1 MSVLHLKNNPAAS
14 ATEVPSA
21 NVVGYTK
28 LTLKPGYNTISAQFM
43 PVGETAISDI
53 LSVMDATNLPTM
65 DVDTETGYGFARLQT
80 WDPKAGYTIYE
91 WTGEGIAEAW
101 EWEGIDNKWLTVGSG
116 DIAEVEV
123 ASGEG
128 VWLWL
133 DPEVVSENITITVA
147 GEVSAEASKTIPLV
161 AGYNLIANPFPKA
174 IGIQDITFNNLPTM
188 DVDTETGYGFARLQT
203 WDPKAGYTIYEW
215 TGEGIAEAWEWEGI
229 DNKWLTV
236 GSGDIAANVE
246 IPVGGSFWLWL
257 DPTNPGENVS
267 VTFTK

>member
-1 MSVLHLKNNPAAS
+1 MKKILLGAMIASVALAAS
-14 ATEVPSA
+14 AAEVTSD

-91 WTGEGIAEAW
+91 WTGEGIADAW
-101 EWEGIDNKWLTVGSG
+101 EW
-116 DIAEVEV
+116 
-123 ASGEG
+123 
-128 VWLWL
+128 
-133 DPEVVSENITITVA
+133 P
-147 GEVSAEASKTIPLV
+147 
-161 AGYNLIANPFPKA
+161 
-174 IGIQDITFNNLPTM
+174 
-188 DVDTETGYGFARLQT
+188 
-203 WDPKAGYTIYEW
+203 
-215 TGEGIAEAWEWEGI
+215 GI